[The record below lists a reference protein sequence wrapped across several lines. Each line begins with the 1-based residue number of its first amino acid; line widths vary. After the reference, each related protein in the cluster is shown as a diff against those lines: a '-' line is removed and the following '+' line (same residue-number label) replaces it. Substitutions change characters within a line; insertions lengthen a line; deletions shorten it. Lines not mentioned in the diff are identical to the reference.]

1 MDKIFTQNTMEND
14 TMIKKNYQWFP
25 IGIRTGILNISDATN
40 NKRFI
45 FKNCQEK
52 VRLYKL

>member
-25 IGIRTGILNISDATN
+25 IGIRTGIFNISDATN

-52 VRLYKL
+52 VRLHKL